1 MRRGAVL
8 VICMAAALAI
18 PSGAVAKPT
27 KQDRA
32 NAAKECKALR
42 GTTDESL
49 EAFKVQYK
57 NLGACVSEKAREEAA
72 ERRAARK
79 SAKRQCRDAPSFA
92 KCVASKAKKAK
103 KVEDREDR
111 EDIAEA
117 KNAAKECA
125 DEREA
130 LGDKDFAEK
139 HGTNGNKRNAFG
151 KCVSGK
157 THDDGEGSPGDD
169 DDQGEGD
176 PPATSLSRAGRAAD

>member
-1 MRRGAVL
+1 MRKGALL

-32 NAAKECKALR
+32 NAAKECKTLR
-42 GTTDESL
+42 GTTDESH
-49 EAFKVQYK
+49 EAFRAQYK

-79 SAKRQCRDAPSFA
+79 SAKQKCRSAKNAD
-92 KCVASKAKKAK
+92 KCVAVKAEKAKEAA
-103 KVEDREDR
+103 DREDR
-111 EDIAEA
+111 EDAEEA

-125 DEREA
+125 DERDA
-130 LGDKDFAEK
+130 MGDKAFDEQY
-139 HGTNGNKRNAFG
+139 GTNANKRNAFG

-157 THDDGEGSPGDD
+157 AHDDDEGEG
-169 DDQGEGD
+169 E
-176 PPATSLSRAGRAAD
+176 PPTTS